1 MKTIAFL
8 LHNNFEQAEYEEVNK
23 QLKEKGYNTLLI
35 TSNDS
40 KEVQAMKQDVN
51 KGDTF
56 TADIF
61 ATDANPAEYD
71 ALVLP
76 GGTVNADNIRGN
88 KEAQT
93 IIKAINEANKVL
105 AVICHAPWAL
115 IDTGIA
121 KGKTLTAY
129 HSLQIDLENAGATFE
144 DKTVVIDGN
153 LITSRTPDDIK
164 NFVEAI
170 DNALAYSSTINFIY
184 STKRGITLWHSL
196 IQMTR
201 N

>member
-8 LHNNFEQAEYEEVNK
+8 LHNNFEQAEYEEVNNK
-23 QLKEKGYNTLLI
+23 LKEKGYNTLLI
-35 TSNDS
+35 TTNDS
-40 KEVQAMKQDVN
+40 KEVQAMNQDVN

-61 ATDANPAEYD
+61 ATEANPADYD

-76 GGTVNADNIRGN
+76 GGTVNADTIRGK
-88 KEAQT
+88 KEAHSL
-93 IIKAINEANKVL
+93 INAIYNDHKTL

-115 IDTGIA
+115 INTGIA

-153 LITSRTPDDIK
+153 LITSRNPDDIK
-164 NFVEAI
+164 NFVDAI
-170 DNALAYSSTINFIY
+170 DKALV
-184 STKRGITLWHSL
+184 
-196 IQMTR
+196 
-201 N
+201 